1 METVP
6 ERVCPLALLVDD
18 DMIVRILVREVL
30 EQSGHEV
37 CEAENGTQ
45 ALERF
50 IEYRPDIVLLD
61 IMMPGMDGF
70 TACAKLRE
78 LVGGRRVPILMM
90 TALDDT
96 GSIEQASEHGATD
109 LSRNR

>member
-6 ERVCPLALLVDD
+6 ERVRPLALIVDD
-18 DMIVRILVREVL
+18 DMIVRVFVREAL

-37 CEAENGTQ
+37 CEAENGSQ

-70 TACAKLRE
+70 TACAQFRE
-78 LVGGRRVPILMM
+78 LVGGSGCR
-90 TALDDT
+90 
-96 GSIEQASEHGATD
+96 S
-109 LSRNR
+109 

>member
-1 METVP
+1 MRASFHEAVIH
-6 ERVCPLALLVDD
+6 EDAEALFQAVHALK
-18 DMIVRILVREVL
+18 
-30 EQSGHEV
+30 SSS
-37 CEAENGTQ
+37 GTQ

-78 LVGGRRVPILMM
+78 LVGGR
-90 TALDDT
+90 
-96 GSIEQASEHGATD
+96 
-109 LSRNR
+109 